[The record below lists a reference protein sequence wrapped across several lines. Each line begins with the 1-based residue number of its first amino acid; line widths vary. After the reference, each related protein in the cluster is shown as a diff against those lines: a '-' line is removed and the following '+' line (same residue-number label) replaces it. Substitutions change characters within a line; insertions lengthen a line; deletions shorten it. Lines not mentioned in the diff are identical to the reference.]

1 MQESDMR
8 TWNNVAILGVGLI
21 GGSIGMALLKRKLAK
36 TIVGIGR
43 RLESLEVAQARG
55 CVTQITTNLAEG
67 VGQADLVI
75 VCTPV
80 DSIAHFVRQAA
91 QHCPPTCV
99 LTDAGS
105 TKEKIVTAIESAQ
118 IQPAFIG
125 SHPIAGGEKSGPDAA
140 TADLFANRVTV
151 VTPTPQA
158 NAAALAALREF
169 WQSLGSRVIEM
180 SPADHD
186 IVLARTSHLPHLV
199 AAALAAA
206 TPADEQTLA
215 LTGTGWA
222 DTTRIAA
229 GDAELWRQIFLANQ
243 DATLKALADFETV
256 LKTWRDALQSANG
269 PLLTDLL
276 QEGKSRRDAVGS

>member
-1 MQESDMR
+1 MWEPDMR
-8 TWNNVAILGVGLI
+8 TWNNVAIIGVGLI
-21 GGSIGMALLKRKLAK
+21 GGSIGMALLQRKLAK
-36 TIVGIGR
+36 KIVGIGR
-43 RLESLEVAQARG
+43 REESLEVAQAHG

-67 VGQADLVI
+67 VSQAELVV

-80 DSIAHFVRQAA
+80 DSIAHFAQQAA
-91 QHCPPTCV
+91 LHCPRTCII
-99 LTDAGS
+99 TDAGS
-105 TKEKIVTAIESAQ
+105 TKEKIVAAIEFANLK
-118 IQPAFIG
+118 QPFIG

-140 TADLFANRVTV
+140 TADLFVDRVTV
-151 VTPTPQA
+151 VTPTSQL

-229 GDAELWRQIFLANQ
+229 GEAELWRQIFLANQ

-269 PLLTDLL
+269 PLLTELL
-276 QEGKSRRDAVGS
+276 QEGKRRRDAVGS